1 MKNTF
6 PKHFGKAGFTLIEV
20 VLALGVFFVS
30 ILALIGLLGPMLR
43 SVDEIEKID
52 EITSVVNTLNAFLQG
67 SAEIPLRGTGGV
79 ILKTKFN
86 AIYEAVANTATGGGE
101 ATIFVYRYYD
111 STNRDLIK
119 LEVGFAP
126 EENASGIIVGPSSIV
141 NEPATNP
148 ANFNDAAGP
157 IYRVVLSASSVTPFF
172 SGDPDRSLRT
182 EARTNGIYTLTKTL
196 ANYHEGY
203 LAFEARI
210 FAEDPPGPD
219 GTFATTTDLVA
230 LNLREPDFSFNA
242 AIVR

>member
-86 AIYEAVANTATGGGE
+86 AIYEAISTTGGNE

-111 STNRDLIK
+111 DNDMIRLEIGFSESERD
-119 LEVGFAP
+119 F
-126 EENASGIIVGPSSIV
+126 VGPNSIV
-141 NEPATNP
+141 NKPDTNP

-157 IYRVVLSASSVTPFF
+157 IYRVVLTVSSVTPVAL
-172 SGDPDRSLRT
+172 RSANRT
-182 EARTNGIYTLTKTL
+182 DGIYTLIQDDVAGYT
-196 ANYHEGY
+196 EGY

-210 FAEDPPGPD
+210 FAEDPPGPTVAFD
-219 GTFATTTDLVA
+219 VKTTDGDYLSE